1 MLKQTC
7 DVCGK
12 EVSWKDHINISYA
25 AIYSRY
31 TFCEECGD
39 FIVNFLHERRLIA
52 DEPSLRKI

>member
-1 MLKQTC
+1 MLKQIC

-12 EVSWKDHINISYA
+12 EVTWKVNVSYA

-39 FIVNFLHERRLIA
+39 FIVNFLHEQRLIVA
-52 DEPSLRKI
+52 ENPLIKI